1 MKKYIYI
8 ISIFFLFFNNTL
20 KADNI
25 SDLTALA
32 DEGDAIAQNNLGHY
46 YLYRSKGNA
55 ENLDKA
61 IYYLNAAAAQ
71 GQVNAMTTVGW
82 TYFTGDHGAPQDNE
96 QAIYWNQRASDA

>member
-46 YLYRSKGNA
+46 YLYRSEGKRRK
-55 ENLDKA
+55 L
-61 IYYLNAAAAQ
+61 
-71 GQVNAMTTVGW
+71 
-82 TYFTGDHGAPQDNE
+82 
-96 QAIYWNQRASDA
+96 R